1 MAVGCVSPTTP
12 QPCHHGHLLHS
23 SQQGSESASEMDIA
37 ISCDIIAQVTFM
49 APLLRSIARSKFYVL
64 PMLMERGLYE
74 KVRIQGAEMMRKP
87 SYNLSTTNSEAEMA
101 LQSCPQL
108 GKGCQ
113 VFLFLHRLVIGCG
126 LSQEGVMTLDEITF
140 C

>member
-1 MAVGCVSPTTP
+1 MALGCVSPTTP
-12 QPCHHGHLLHS
+12 HPCHHGHLLHS

-37 ISCDIIAQVTFM
+37 ILCDITSQVTFM
-49 APLLRSIARSKFYVL
+49 APLLRSIARSKLYVL

-108 GKGCQ
+108 GTGGQ
-113 VFLFLHRLVIGCG
+113 VFLFLHGLVIGCG
-126 LSQEGVMTLDEITF
+126 LSQEGVMTSDEITF